1 MKKLLAIALC
11 AGMTLSMTACGGR
24 TADENAA
31 AQNTATDS
39 NTTIT
44 TESTEEPLIGGDPAT
59 WGPALDTETDE
70 GENTQIPNPFIT
82 CSTLKEASE
91 LAGFDFTAPESVDGY
106 SYKEI
111 SAIEN
116 EMAQIT
122 YFNSDELDGLTD
134 EQLNEIDW
142 EKVDFSAQDLVIRKA
157 KGDEDISG
165 DYNEYPEIY
174 NVTVDD
180 REVTMK
186 GSDGDVNVAIW
197 NEDGYSYA
205 ITASDAVTSD
215 YVMNLIHNID

>member
-11 AGMTLSMTACGGR
+11 AGMTLSMTACGG
-24 TADENAA
+24 
-31 AQNTATDS
+31 TATDGNTADKN
-39 NTTIT
+39 NTTDNST
-44 TESTEEPLIGGDPAT
+44 ATVVDGTEEPLVGGDPAT
-59 WGPALDTETDE
+59 WGPVLDTETDE

-111 SAIEN
+111 AAIEN

-142 EKVDFSAQDLVIRKA
+142 EKVDFSAHDLVIRKA

-174 NVTVDD
+174 NVTVDN

-186 GSDGDVNVAIW
+186 GSDGDVNVAVW

-205 ITASDAVTSD
+205 IIASDAVTSD
-215 YVMNLIHNID
+215 YVINLIHNVD

>member
-11 AGMTLSMTACGGR
+11 AGMTLSMTACGGK
-24 TADENAA
+24 TSDGSVA
-31 AQNTATDS
+31 AQNTTDS
-39 NTTIT
+39 NTTT
-44 TESTEEPLIGGDPAT
+44 TAESTEEPLIGGDPAT
-59 WGPALDTETDE
+59 WEPALDTETDE

-142 EKVDFSAQDLVIRKA
+142 EKVDFSAHDLVIRKA
-157 KGDEDISG
+157 KGAEDISG

-174 NVTVDD
+174 NVTVDN

-186 GSDGDVNVAIW
+186 GSDGDVNVVVW

-215 YVMNLIHNID
+215 YVINLIHNVD